1 MPISNEVLDQI
12 LKDYEKPEDLLSEN
26 GLLRQLTK
34 ALVERAL
41 NGEMTHHLGY
51 EKHSPAGN
59 NSGNSRNGST
69 PKLLKGNRG
78 QVEIEVPRDRN
89 SEFEPQLVKKNQTRF
104 DGLDEKIIS
113 LYSRGM
119 TTREIQGHLEEIYG
133 VDVSPS
139 LISNVTD
146 AVLEEVRAWQS
157 RPLDSV
163 YPILY
168 LDALQVKVRSQ
179 GSVRNK
185 AIYLAFGVT
194 MGGLKEVLGI
204 WSSDNEG
211 SKFWMQVITELKNR
225 GVQDIF
231 IACVDGLKGFPEAIE
246 AIYPNTQVQVCIVHL
261 VRHSLFYV
269 SHKDRKEIA
278 ADLKLIYQA
287 PTLNEADYQLA
298 KFADKWN
305 TAYPMV
311 VRSWQQ
317 NWSRVIPMFSFAPE
331 IRRAIYTTN
340 TIESL
345 NMTLRKIIKN
355 RAMFPSDEAV
365 FKILY
370 LALKNI
376 SKKWTMPIHDW
387 SGAMNQFAILFENR
401 LPNSSFTNSSFTK
414 FLTRS

>member
-26 GLLRQLTK
+26 GLLQQLTK

-69 PKLLKGNRG
+69 PKVLKGKRG

-146 AVLEEVRAWQS
+146 AVLDEVRAWQS
-157 RPLDSV
+157 RPLDAI

-168 LDALQVKVRSQ
+168 LDALQVKVKSQ

-246 AIYPNTQVQVCIVHL
+246 AIYPNTQIQLCIVHL

-287 PTLNEADYQLA
+287 PTLDEADYQLS

-317 NWSRVIPMFSFAPE
+317 NWARVIPMFSFAPE

-401 LPNSSFTNSSFTK
+401 LPNSSFTNSSFTQN
-414 FLTRS
+414 F